1 MLKSSINSELKS
13 PPLSS
18 ENSVIKTVPAIGTG
32 GISSSVIVTVCVLC
46 DITRPD
52 TALVSVIVK
61 ITVSSSVSASSLIS
75 KEIFWEPSAV
85 KLNEA
90 VFKVKSPPSAVPEEA
105 TLTSIWLPE

>member
-61 ITVSSSVSASSLIS
+61 IIVSASVSASSLMSNI
-75 KEIFWEPSAV
+75 IFWVSFAEKDSAV
-85 KLNEA
+85 GD
-90 VFKVKSPPSAVPEEA
+90 VKV
-105 TLTSIWLPE
+105 